1 MELSER
7 ETSRGLFVSG
17 VVTVACWAI
26 IWAALWM
33 MAGCTS
39 TLTNAGDVGFR
50 YSTEFAFFHRAAKTS
65 GSGDDN
71 VARTNTEFPAL
82 VEWFLAGP
90 PAEGQTVPAPPN
102 P

>member
-1 MELSER
+1 MTKL
-7 ETSRGLFVSG
+7 TRGCLIG
-17 VVTVACWAI
+17 VPI
-26 IWAALWM
+26 SLALWTM
-33 MAGCTS
+33 ILTAGCLLCTGCTS

-82 VEWFLAGP
+82 VSWFLEGP
-90 PAEGQTVPAPPN
+90 PPEGAVVVTPQ
-102 P
+102 